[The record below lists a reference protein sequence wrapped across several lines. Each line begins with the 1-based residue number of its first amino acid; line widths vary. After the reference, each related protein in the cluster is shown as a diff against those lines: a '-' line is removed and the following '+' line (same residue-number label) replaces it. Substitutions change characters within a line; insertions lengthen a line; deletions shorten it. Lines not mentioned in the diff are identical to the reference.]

1 MYQFRGKY
9 FFLPISL
16 ALEPLERWPRSL
28 PTLYSLRNLV
38 NLNLNKLRR
47 VLDQATS
54 ISRLRISNVFTFPL
68 LSPAFFFYINY
79 PNFDEKKIEINEK
92 YLRTKDMSCNEDKK
106 DFIEI
111 LLKEFY

>member
-47 VLDQATS
+47 VLDQETS
-54 ISRLRISNVFTFPL
+54 ISRLRISNVSTFPL
-68 LSPAFFFYINY
+68 LSPAFFFFFYINY
-79 PNFDEKKIEINEK
+79 PDFDEKKMEISEK
-92 YLRTKDMSCNEDKK
+92 YL
-106 DFIEI
+106 
-111 LLKEFY
+111 